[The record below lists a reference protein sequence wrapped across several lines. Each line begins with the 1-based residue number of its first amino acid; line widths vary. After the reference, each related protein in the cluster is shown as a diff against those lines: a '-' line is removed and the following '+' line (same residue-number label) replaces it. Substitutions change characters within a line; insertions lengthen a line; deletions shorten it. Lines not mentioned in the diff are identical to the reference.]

1 MSEPAGPISIEQWQL
16 FEKALQ
22 FHANAQN
29 WDKLV
34 LVNQKMTDALVR
46 AGKPSSRSQL
56 LARQSLA
63 NTHKTILQRLAQ
75 AQDELKQEM
84 SQFKQQQ
91 DGLAAYQLTCASGGV
106 HND

>member
-1 MSEPAGPISIEQWQL
+1 MSEPAGQISIELWQQ

-22 FHANAQN
+22 FHAQAKN

-34 LVNQKMTDALVR
+34 LVNQRMTDTLIR
-46 AGKPSSRSQL
+46 AGKPNSRSQL

-63 NTHKTILQRLAQ
+63 RTHQQVLQQLH
-75 AQDELKQEM
+75 QDKDQLKQEM
-84 SQFKQQQ
+84 VQFKQQQ

-106 HND
+106 NND

>member
-1 MSEPAGPISIEQWQL
+1 MSEQVGTISIEQWQQ

-22 FHANAQN
+22 FYASTQN
-29 WDKLV
+29 WEKLV
-34 LVNQKMTDALVR
+34 IVNNKMTAALKM

-63 NTHKTILQRLAQ
+63 NTHQKILKQLAQ

-91 DGLAAYQLTCASGGV
+91 DGLAAYQLTCVSGGV
-106 HND
+106 NND

>member
-1 MSEPAGPISIEQWQL
+1 MSEPVGQISIEQWLQ

-22 FHANAQN
+22 FHAQAKN

-34 LVNQKMTDALVR
+34 LVNQKMADALKR
-46 AGKPSSRSQL
+46 AGKPNSRSQL

-63 NTHKTILQRLAQ
+63 RTHQQVLQQLN
-75 AQDELKQEM
+75 QDKDQLKREM

-91 DGLAAYQLTCASGGV
+91 DGLAAYQMTCASAGV